1 MGLVEIVSRDL
12 WDEHMPFKSTLFTL
26 ENQTVL
32 PIYERCDALGE
43 AGKTEQVITVFILC
57 RKLWIAITPATLAE
71 GEPGQ
76 QTNNSVAGMSAA
88 IMAPKLAL
96 AEIWPH
102 VLAALDEQG
111 RTWESLFVF
120 TNTHDPINGCT
131 RCGDGPIGELC
142 CPRVS
147 MLEEL
152 SLQLLEHGKQNDGL
166 ESVAFLGF
174 STTPGLVAD
183 RFASFFNAFSP
194 AGRPDHPKF
203 WRYDVESM
211 VQFMRSSADAVAASL
226 LVLLEELE
234 IVDLPPC
241 DEFARA
247 SYAKM
252 VELKLRDAP
261 RLGSLPEYNA
271 SRDFEA
277 DAKQRSI
284 AASDSILRF
293 WNEQRQLKALGLPN
307 MLNDEIAVL
316 LLQEVNPPHLQD
328 SVTMRE
334 TDGNK
339 MQGQFN
345 PDNTHATRKVVTMS
359 MNPERYHKVGDKI
372 PKKPEG
378 AGRPPKEAET
388 LQVLDVTIL

>member
-1 MGLVEIVSRDL
+1 
-12 WDEHMPFKSTLFTL
+12 MPFKSTLFCM

-32 PIYERCDALGE
+32 PIYERCEALTA
-43 AGKTEQVITVFILC
+43 AGKTEQVISVLILC

-102 VLAALDEQG
+102 VLVALAEQG

-142 CPRVS
+142 CPRGS

-152 SLQLLEHGKQNDGL
+152 SLQLLEHGKRNDGL
-166 ESVAFLGF
+166 ESVAFVGF
-174 STTPGLVAD
+174 SKTPGLMAD
-183 RFASFFNAFSP
+183 RFASFFDAFSP
-194 AGRPDHPKF
+194 ANRPDHPKF
-203 WRYDVESM
+203 WRQEVEAM
-211 VQFMRSSADAVAASL
+211 VQFARSSSDAMAASL
-226 LVLLEELE
+226 LVLLEALE
-234 IVDLPPC
+234 IADLPTC

-252 VELKLRDAP
+252 VELKLRDTP
-261 RLGSLPEYNA
+261 RLGSLPEYDA
-271 SRDFEA
+271 TRDFKA

-284 AASDSILRF
+284 AASDSSLRF
-293 WNEQRQLKALGLPN
+293 WNEQRRLKALGLPN
-307 MLNDEIAVL
+307 VHIGRDLSSNSSIDRQHTTHVRLVQVGYINWTRFFHKLMQTWHENRSQKAIARVSEARRDAPASAAMAGDGEGDE
-316 LLQEVNPPHLQD
+316 
-328 SVTMRE
+328 R
-334 TDGNK
+334 
-339 MQGQFN
+339 
-345 PDNTHATRKVVTMS
+345 
-359 MNPERYHKVGDKI
+359 
-372 PKKPEG
+372 
-378 AGRPPKEAET
+378 RPRFEARRR
-388 LQVLDVTIL
+388 